1 MADPTELEQI
11 KQTQALETVNKGQT
25 AVAGKLDKV
34 IAVLK
39 EEGTQEALLTE
50 MKEQDEILLKTV
62 KGLKRT
68 EDELINVTEK
78 IHKQGNEKKTKDE
91 AVMIRFGR
99 FEKFK
104 SKIEEYLNV

>member
-1 MADPTELEQI
+1 MAESTEQEQI
-11 KQTQALETVNKGQT
+11 KQTQILEQVDKGQT
-25 AVAGKLDKV
+25 VVSGKLDKV

-68 EDELINVTEK
+68 EDE
-78 IHKQGNEKKTKDE
+78 
-91 AVMIRFGR
+91 
-99 FEKFK
+99 
-104 SKIEEYLNV
+104 